1 MGMIAAG
8 VGRDDEVLTVP
19 MTFIATAWGVSY
31 QGATPA
37 FVDVDRETY
46 TMDVRQVEKRLTRRV
61 KALLPVH
68 LYGLAANMGP
78 LMDLS
83 KKHGI
88 PVVEDCAQAHGAT
101 YHGQSVGTFGV
112 CGCFSFYPGKNLG
125 AYGEGGAVVT
135 NDDEVAG
142 RLRRL
147 RDHGQAQRYH
157 HDEVGFNY
165 RMDAMQGA
173 ILGIKLA
180 RLAGWTESRR
190 RLARRYQ
197 EELAGLPI
205 RLPVEPPER
214 RHVWHLF
221 VVLHE
226 RRDEIRKGLEERGVQ
241 TGLHYPIPVHLQ
253 KAYAHLGYGR
263 GEFPVAERVAREC
276 LTLPL
281 FSEMTERQQDA
292 VIEAIEDV
300 LAEVGQ

>member
-1 MGMIAAG
+1 
-8 VGRDDEVLTVP
+8 
-19 MTFIATAWGVSY
+19 
-31 QGATPA
+31 
-37 FVDVDRETY
+37 
-46 TMDVRQVEKRLTRRV
+46 
-61 KALLPVH
+61 
-68 LYGLAANMGP
+68 
-78 LMDLS
+78 
-83 KKHGI
+83 
-88 PVVEDCAQAHGAT
+88 
-101 YHGQSVGTFGV
+101 
-112 CGCFSFYPGKNLG
+112 
-125 AYGEGGAVVT
+125 VVT

-226 RRDEIRKGLEERGVQ
+226 RRDEIRKGLEERGIQ

-253 KAYAHLGYGR
+253 KAYAHLGYGP

-281 FSEMTERQQDA
+281 FAEMTERQQDA

-300 LAEVGQ
+300 LVEVGQ